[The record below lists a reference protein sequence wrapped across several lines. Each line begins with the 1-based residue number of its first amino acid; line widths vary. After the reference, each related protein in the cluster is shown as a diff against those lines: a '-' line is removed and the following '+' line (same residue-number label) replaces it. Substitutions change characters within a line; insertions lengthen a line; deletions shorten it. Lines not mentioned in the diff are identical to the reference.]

1 MITSKENLFL
11 ALEHKKPEWV
21 PSQAEMIMCGGAEET
36 FENGPLG
43 GGKDGFG
50 VEWIATRSS
59 GGQGTPAPNQCQFED
74 VTEWEDKVVFPD
86 LDAYDWESAAKVQLA
101 AGNPEIQLVE
111 YQCWNWSF
119 LRLTHLMGF
128 ENALC
133 AMIEDPE
140 ACLAFF
146 DAVADYKIR
155 LAERAAHYFKPDMI
169 TSFDDVAT
177 ERGLFMAPD
186 VYRELIKPSHT
197 KVNQA
202 IREMGILPAVH
213 CCGNCEEILPDF
225 IDEGNVAWSSA
236 QPVNDIEGILRKYG
250 DKITVIGGYDTNGK
264 PAQPSASLEEIKAEV
279 HRAIDAYAPYG
290 SYVFFGFR
298 LVDSTDPEEIMKS
311 MMPIFEEAKKYGKS
325 FYSATGK

>member
-74 VTEWEDKVVFPD
+74 VAEWEDKVVFPD
-86 LDAYDWESAAKVQLA
+86 LDAYDWESAAKAQLA

-213 CCGNCEEILPDF
+213 CCGNCEEIIPDF

-264 PAQPSASLEEIKAEV
+264 PAQSNASLEEIKAEV

>member
-1 MITSKENLFL
+1 
-11 ALEHKKPEWV
+11 
-21 PSQAEMIMCGGAEET
+21 
-36 FENGPLG
+36 
-43 GGKDGFG
+43 
-50 VEWIATRSS
+50 
-59 GGQGTPAPNQCQFED
+59 
-74 VTEWEDKVVFPD
+74 
-86 LDAYDWESAAKVQLA
+86 
-101 AGNPEIQLVE
+101 
-111 YQCWNWSF
+111 
-119 LRLTHLMGF
+119 MGF

-213 CCGNCEEILPDF
+213 CCGNCEEIIPDF

-264 PAQPSASLEEIKAEV
+264 PAQSSASLEEIKAEV

>member
-74 VTEWEDKVVFPD
+74 VAEWEDKVVFPD
-86 LDAYDWESAAKVQLA
+86 LDAYDWESAAKAQLA

-213 CCGNCEEILPDF
+213 CCGNCEEIIPDF

-264 PAQPSASLEEIKAEV
+264 PAQSSASLEEIKAEV

-325 FYSATGK
+325 FYSTMGK

>member
-21 PSQAEMIMCGGAEET
+21 PSQAEMIMCGGEEET

-74 VTEWEDKVVFPD
+74 VAEWEDKVVFPD
-86 LDAYDWESAAKVQLA
+86 LDAYDWESAAKAQLA

-213 CCGNCEEILPDF
+213 CCGNCEEIIPDF

-264 PAQPSASLEEIKAEV
+264 PAQSNASLEEIKAEV